1 MFGTLGLRQNKTSC
15 SKQTKSALLKLVHE
29 EEQEEEEEKQEKEQE
44 EMGAG
49 GNAAGGGAGRADSNQ
64 PAVSRFVKKQ
74 RKAQWRKAKKSC
86 IEIFRNTEIPV
97 QYRYIY
103 SNTLSFRNVMLR
115 Y

>member
-1 MFGTLGLRQNKTSC
+1 MFGTLGFCAKTKTRC

-29 EEQEEEEEKQEKEQE
+29 EEQEEEEEKQEEQE
-44 EMGAG
+44 EIGAG